1 MKPQTALEL
10 AEYHEAG
17 CCRYSNGECQ
27 TRRCLARG
35 GWKIGDA
42 VDYSL
47 ATCEAHET
55 AQMLRALPDGGPYLV
70 WSNQHR
76 CWWRA
81 NSHGYTNDVTR
92 AGRYSRAEAISIS
105 FQGRDGWQNPKG
117 APDELAIA
125 ERDVPAFASAM
136 EAQQS

>member
-1 MKPQTALEL
+1 VTEPQTALEL

-17 CCRYSNGECQ
+17 CCRYINGECQ

-35 GWKIGDA
+35 GWKIGDV

-55 AQMLRALPDGGPYLV
+55 AQLLRALPVERYLV

-76 CWWRA
+76 AWWRP
-81 NSHGYTNDVTR
+81 NSHGYTDNVKR
-92 AGRYSRAEAISIS
+92 AGIYSRAEAISIS
-105 FQGRDGWQNPKG
+105 FRGRDGWDSPKG
-117 APDELAIA
+117 VPDELAIA
-125 ERDVPAFASAM
+125 ERDVPVFVRVA
-136 EAQQS
+136 EAQS